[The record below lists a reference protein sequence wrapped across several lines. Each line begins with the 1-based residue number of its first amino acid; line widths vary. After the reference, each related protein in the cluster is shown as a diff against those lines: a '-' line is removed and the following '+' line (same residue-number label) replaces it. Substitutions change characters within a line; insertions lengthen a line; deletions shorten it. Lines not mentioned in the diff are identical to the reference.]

1 MQLEPDLGLEQD
13 SKMRRYYLHLVDRE
27 RIWEDPEGFDFPHP
41 ESARNE
47 ALRSAR
53 ELWQDAL
60 TLGRDLSDHVFM
72 IVDADG
78 NLHASVP
85 FCEVLRAAEDEL
97 YGTQRLAA

>member
-1 MQLEPDLGLEQD
+1 MQLEPDLELEQD
-13 SKMRRYYLHLVDRE
+13 DEMRRYYLHLVDRE
-27 RIWEDPEGFDFPHP
+27 RIWEDFPKPEC
-41 ESARNE
+41 ARNE

-78 NLHASVP
+78 KLHASVP
-85 FCEVLRAAEDEL
+85 FCEVLRVAEDGL
-97 YGTQRLAA
+97 YGMQRLAA

>member
-1 MQLEPDLGLEQD
+1 MQLEPDLELEQD

-27 RIWEDPEGFDFPHP
+27 RIWEDHEGFDFPHP
-41 ESARNE
+41 ESARSE

-78 NLHASVP
+78 KLHASVP
-85 FCEVLRAAEDEL
+85 FCEVLRVAEDEL
-97 YGTQRLAA
+97 YGIQRLAA

>member
-13 SKMRRYYLHLVDRE
+13 NEMRRYYLHLLDRE
-27 RIWEDPEGFDFPHP
+27 RIWEDRDGFDFPHP

-72 IVDADG
+72 IVDTEG
-78 NLHASVP
+78 KLHASVP

-97 YGTQRLAA
+97 YGMQRLAA